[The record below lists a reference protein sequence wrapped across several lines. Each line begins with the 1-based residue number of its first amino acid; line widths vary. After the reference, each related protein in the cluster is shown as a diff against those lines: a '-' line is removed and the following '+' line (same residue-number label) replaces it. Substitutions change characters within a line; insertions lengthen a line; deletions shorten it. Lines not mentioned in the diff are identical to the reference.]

1 MRSCRVREKS
11 NMNACHYTITNTPC
25 NCNSRLNIKAGEI
38 ILLYRSKIVEID
50 TIVAIS
56 SIVYLKIG
64 TCTVYRALQKLIANS
79 LYTVVFYLSSFS
91 ALVSFFPLP
100 EFMSAEISFE
110 MAASRFIAI
119 LGNKYQ

>member
-1 MRSCRVREKS
+1 
-11 NMNACHYTITNTPC
+11 MNACHYTITNTPC
-25 NCNSRLNIKAGEI
+25 NCNSRLNIKAREI

-64 TCTVYRALQKLIANS
+64 TCRIRVYRALQKLITNS